1 MNWIDRFIGSNAF
14 RTIIKGAYW
23 GCIAIALLFLFMI
36 GSFLF
41 KIYVL
46 DYRFDDGELH
56 PPIEAS
62 INISRFVS
70 AAEASLMEIILPNRN
85 KTIVKVIIFVNIVF
99 I

>member
-1 MNWIDRFIGSNAF
+1 MKKGESNLNWIDRFIGSNAF

-62 INISRFVS
+62 IYEKLSSMNSVSPKLSFVR
-70 AAEASLMEIILPNRN
+70 MKING
-85 KTIVKVIIFVNIVF
+85 KY
-99 I
+99 